1 MSGHS
6 GWKNLY
12 HMAKNI
18 LIITSKSERNT
29 SWETREGYIA
39 EFCRGIE
46 EKLDNFKLAFTTYE
60 DLVFSVID
68 GVREVE
74 DTRNGFNLDEA
85 DMVHFK
91 NTYHNPE
98 EAGLVARYLESKG
111 IQFFNTETNN
121 GLLRSKISQMF
132 ALSQD
137 GLPVPDTLYAKK
149 DYLAGLFRSKNLPQ
163 RFNLPFIMKADFG
176 SKGEDNYL
184 IKDFDKALEIL
195 SAESGSHKE
204 FVIQN
209 FIENDGDYRILFVG
223 LDEPPL
229 IIHRAAAP
237 DSHLN
242 NTSQGG
248 QGSFVE
254 PDTLPQEVVENARR
268 ACGVLKREIG
278 GADII
283 IEKNSGRIF
292 ILEVN
297 STPALA
303 TGFGREEKAQRFAEF
318 LRRKFE

>member
-1 MSGHS
+1 
-6 GWKNLY
+6 
-12 HMAKNI
+12 MAKNI

-29 SWETREGYIA
+29 SWKAREGYIA
-39 EFCRGIE
+39 EFCTGIE
-46 EKLDNFKLAFTTYE
+46 ARLDDFKLIFTTYE
-60 DLVFSVID
+60 DLVFSTVD
-68 GVREVE
+68 GVRKIE
-74 DTRNGFNLDEA
+74 DTRNRLNLDEA
-85 DMVHFK
+85 DLVHFK

-98 EAGLVARYLESKG
+98 EAGLVARYLKSKD
-111 IQFFNTETNN
+111 IRFFNTETDN

-137 GLPVPDTLYAKK
+137 GLPVPDTFYAKK
-149 DYLAGLFRSKNLPQ
+149 DYLAGLFRARRLPEK
-163 RFNLPFIMKADFG
+163 FNLPFIMKADFG

-184 IKDFDKALEIL
+184 IKDFDEALDIL
-195 SAESGSHKE
+195 SAEAGSHKE

-209 FIENDGDYRILFVG
+209 YIENDGDYRILFIG

-237 DSHLN
+237 NSHLN

-254 PDTLPQEVVENARR
+254 PSTLPPGVIESSRR
-268 ACGVLKREIG
+268 ACAVLKREIG

-283 IEKNSGRIF
+283 IEKAGGRIF

-318 LRRKFE
+318 IKRKFD